1 MIGLAEQIAKLPADI
16 RVHVVRVTR
25 SALSD
30 VLLEELNRTDTK
42 DIIRNSR
49 VAQAL
54 GKAIKNL
61 NDNYPEAD
69 DDRPEQIN
77 QFYEVETN

>member
-1 MIGLAEQIAKLPADI
+1 MIGLAEQIEKVPPDI
-16 RVHVVRVTR
+16 RVHVVRVVR
-25 SALSD
+25 SALGD
-30 VLLEELNRTDTK
+30 VLLEELNNPDTK

-61 NDNYPEAD
+61 NDNYPQAD
-69 DDRPEQIN
+69 DDRPENIN
-77 QFYEVETN
+77 EIYEVETT